1 MPHDKSSDS
10 AKVTRAR
17 KFAMGKSARSLS
29 RLQNPDD
36 AEQGEDMTLSAQ
48 TLVVMDSPDDDYFEQ
63 LEEMGMEVPK
73 RPAER
78 NKGQR
83 RT

>member
-17 KFAMGKSARSLS
+17 RFSARSLS
-29 RLQNPDD
+29 RLRNPDD